1 MSDWWSKKL
10 AGEKPSPPR
19 PSLPPVTVP
28 MRFPATVT
36 AQAQPQQHQQVDSG
50 PEPET
55 LSEFLRSNKTRGG
68 EATRRETMN
77 CPDCG
82 SPYVFSRTGRGANTM
97 INGAHPAPRCY
108 ECGWNGLYDQAS
120 QTSWAN

>member
-10 AGEKPSPPR
+10 SGEKPTPPR
-19 PSLPPVTVP
+19 PSLPPVNVP
-28 MRFPATVT
+28 MRFPAAVT
-36 AQAQPQQHQQVDSG
+36 AGAQPQQQQNDSG
-50 PEPET
+50 PDPET

-68 EATRRETMN
+68 EATRKETMT

-97 INGAHPAPRCY
+97 INGAAPAPRCY
-108 ECGWNGLYDQAS
+108 ECGWNGMYDQAS
-120 QTSWAN
+120 QSSWSR